1 VVNRQ
6 AWFTTCDGYVFLRRR
21 ATRGDEE
28 TVSGP
33 MTSFEPGKTQ
43 AGESA

>member
-1 VVNRQ
+1 M
-6 AWFTTCDGYVFLRRR
+6 
-21 ATRGDEE
+21 RGDEE

-33 MTSFEPGKTQ
+33 MTSFEPSNIR

>member
-6 AWFTTCDGYVFLRRR
+6 AASPTCNGYVFLRRR

-33 MTSFEPGKTQ
+33 MTSFEPSKTRT
-43 AGESA
+43 AGSA